1 MSQQRNL
8 ATSSW
13 RRNATN
19 DSKAMAPRRMSVNVG
34 DWPKLPTK
42 AERISTVTG
51 SFRTLGLANFRWRPE
66 SVART
71 NGEGILRLVGGQ
83 KSAELN

>member
-1 MSQQRNL
+1 
-8 ATSSW
+8 
-13 RRNATN
+13 
-19 DSKAMAPRRMSVNVG
+19 MSVKVG

-51 SFRTLGLANFRWRPE
+51 SFRTLGLVNFRWRPE

-71 NGEGILRLVGGQ
+71 NGDSEIGGRPEICGTQ
-83 KSAELN
+83 LIAFTASSTVDLDEDTSHKCCKYRAK